1 MKNQR
6 FFKHFILKSIE
17 KMKLKIKDNEKPK
30 VFQAFY
36 FKIYR
41 KNETQNQRQ

>member
-1 MKNQR
+1 MKNQW

-17 KMKLKIKDNEKPK
+17 KMKLKIKDNEKPM

-36 FKIYR
+36 FEIWLK
-41 KNETQNQRQ
+41 K